1 MRLILLAAVASGSE
15 LPTAGFQQCDREC
28 RFKFGFYDRNITG
41 VRIGALKHND
51 SWGRFCRC
59 YRQDN
64 TSEQVV
70 ISESI
75 PRVSHKPWDDAEFWC
90 GAGNGTDPGFDTD
103 YVCAL
108 NSTGLVHTTTRA
120 AASAKGEA
128 VVHCGRCAACSHP
141 SDVRVLYDTRRFIT
155 TEMTRC
161 AAKFAKPSILGGDR
175 SLADLRK
182 CFRDAK
188 ISFDEARR
196 FAGSGPTCME
206 CWTDNIQCDS
216 SQCSTDPSC
225 IAKFINPNNTG
236 AFAGCLRC
244 DENHCG
250 AEFIRFA
257 RPEQPPPA
265 RARTLCSGT
274 EARIATPLTR
284 GTRPASQVR
293 GRQPTV
299 RRHRLRHRAPDE
311 RGLPTRLVL
320 AVLAVP
326 HRLRPGGRG
335 VQPEV
340 RDPGAGLRR
349 PTGRLVSRRHVRT
362 AGGRRYGRR
371 ARMRRGTE
379 ALPAGPRLA
388 LARDRGERAS
398 APCSNKSR
406 PLAGHCGRRAAGP
419 GLAAAPLRENNFF
432 CIIQNFGVRVIAVS
446 LDSRRTL
453 STVYTATGVSVTTKW
468 QLLL

>member
-257 RPEQPPPA
+257 RPEQPPP
-265 RARTLCSGT
+265 RARSHALL
-274 EARIATPLTR
+274 RDR
-284 GTRPASQVR
+284 GAH
-293 GRQPTV
+293 
-299 RRHRLRHRAPDE
+299 RHPSDPRD
-311 RGLPTRLVL
+311 PTRLAGARAPTDGPPASSPTSRARRTRSANKAGTGRARSATPPAARRTRRATRGARPRCRL
-320 AVLAVP
+320 APA
-326 HRLRPGGRG
+326 HRASSFPSARAHGGR
-335 VQPEV
+335 
-340 RDPGAGLRR
+340 AALRAAR
-349 PTGRLVSRRHVRT
+349 THAQRHRGSPRGSE
-362 AGGRRYGRR
+362 ACSR
-371 ARMRRGTE
+371 ARPRREG
-379 ALPAGPRLA
+379 
-388 LARDRGERAS
+388 
-398 APCSNKSR
+398 
-406 PLAGHCGRRAAGP
+406 
-419 GLAAAPLRENNFF
+419 
-432 CIIQNFGVRVIAVS
+432 Q
-446 LDSRRTL
+446 
-453 STVYTATGVSVTTKW
+453 
-468 QLLL
+468 